1 MFSIIK
7 SHLPQLM
14 KMGPLFIG
22 MHVFILYENF
32 IFKKKLHKI
41 IGKILFSSCSK
52 EANKEFPNMDPNI
65 VSAISIARRLQ
76 DPLCEYVKI
85 GPSHLGK
92 NF

>member
-1 MFSIIK
+1 MFYYF
-7 SHLPQLM
+7 
-14 KMGPLFIG
+14 LF
-22 MHVFILYENF
+22 
-32 IFKKKLHKI
+32 
-41 IGKILFSSCSK
+41 SCSK

-92 NF
+92 IF

>member
-1 MFSIIK
+1 ME
-7 SHLPQLM
+7 L
-14 KMGPLFIG
+14 LFIG
-22 MHVFILYENF
+22 VYSLLYEKLYKIEHCCICNT
-32 IFKKKLHKI
+32 IF
-41 IGKILFSSCSK
+41 FSCSK

>member
-1 MFSIIK
+1 MYTTIT
-7 SHLPQLM
+7 
-14 KMGPLFIG
+14 
-22 MHVFILYENF
+22 
-32 IFKKKLHKI
+32 IF
-41 IGKILFSSCSK
+41 FSCSK
-52 EANKEFPNMDPNI
+52 EANKEFPDMDPNI

>member
-1 MFSIIK
+1 MF
-7 SHLPQLM
+7 
-14 KMGPLFIG
+14 FY
-22 MHVFILYENF
+22 FY
-32 IFKKKLHKI
+32 
-41 IGKILFSSCSK
+41 SCSK

-92 NF
+92 NFKECVLMCLFRVPD

>member
-1 MFSIIK
+1 
-7 SHLPQLM
+7 M
-14 KMGPLFIG
+14 K
-22 MHVFILYENF
+22 YYDT
-32 IFKKKLHKI
+32 KI
-41 IGKILFSSCSK
+41 IAILFFFSCSK